1 MLCMTTVINAL
12 NCCTVF
18 KNRALVQIGQWRAGR
33 TDDGLVGQPP
43 PPPPS
48 PPTTGRTLTQVP
60 ALSSVPAAH
69 TNASS
74 NRKFAKI
81 CLMMIP
87 CTRLHH
93 QVIPLLCISMSGHEA
108 SGAAAAVARH
118 AINFLSMIYL
128 AGIAGP

>member
-1 MLCMTTVINAL
+1 ME
-12 NCCTVF
+12 
-18 KNRALVQIGQWRAGR
+18 GR
-33 TDDGLVGQPP
+33 TYWWWFGRPAAAADDRPDP
-43 PPPPS
+43 
-48 PPTTGRTLTQVP
+48 TQVT

>member
-1 MLCMTTVINAL
+1 MMV
-12 NCCTVF
+12 
-18 KNRALVQIGQWRAGR
+18 WS
-33 TDDGLVGQPP
+33 VGQPAAADDRP
-43 PPPPS
+43 DP
-48 PPTTGRTLTQVP
+48 TQVT

-108 SGAAAAVARH
+108 SGAAAAAVARH

-128 AGIAGP
+128 AGIAGHKAVVA